1 MHALRGSW
9 EEIHLMECKI
19 ANSLSN
25 KFENVYFIL
34 KIKIVIDVVIK
45 IDIKF
50 ESCFNILVAWLQPS
64 LLSQIQYHI
73 LVRNVP

>member
-34 KIKIVIDVVIK
+34 KIKIVRKYNIQ
-45 IDIKF
+45 
-50 ESCFNILVAWLQPS
+50 ILVLNAS
-64 LLSQIQYHI
+64 
-73 LVRNVP
+73 

>member
-25 KFENVYFIL
+25 KFENVYF
-34 KIKIVIDVVIK
+34 
-45 IDIKF
+45 DIT
-50 ESCFNILVAWLQPS
+50 E
-64 LLSQIQYHI
+64 
-73 LVRNVP
+73 NVSSFQEKVSI

>member
-25 KFENVYFIL
+25 KFENVYFKSPLIL
-34 KIKIVIDVVIK
+34 SNLLIK
-45 IDIKF
+45 
-50 ESCFNILVAWLQPS
+50 
-64 LLSQIQYHI
+64 LSFI
-73 LVRNVP
+73 